1 MTKNPSQKTT
11 RYRLSPTVWLVL
23 CVSATVFYASLIAGK
38 GLSSFFLPTSG
49 FVLGALCSR
58 LLSLSQKKST
68 CEPCEK
74 CKELQQ
80 DYEHLKGK
88 HIAFW
93 KWFAKENFLPIAI
106 PPHSEKLLV
115 QGIMVDPTI
124 SIPVCVN
131 VIYRKGGFFKMNGEA
146 ALITHWKPWA

>member
-11 RYRLSPTVWLVL
+11 KYHLSQMGWLAL
-23 CVSATVFYASLIAGK
+23 CVSAMVFYVLSTAGSAMPNFSLVIN
-38 GLSSFFLPTSG
+38 G
-49 FVLGALCSR
+49 FAFGVWCSR
-58 LLSLSQKKST
+58 ASFRSVKKST
-68 CEPCEK
+68 YKPCEK

-88 HIAFW
+88 HVAFW

-106 PPHSEKLLV
+106 PPHSEKLWV

-131 VIYRKGGFFKMNGEA
+131 VIYRKGGFFKMDGEA